1 MLEEDRINPPADTP
15 APTLRELAMVL
26 FRQRRIFL
34 SFFGVILLLAL
45 LYAFFGASYRAEVRI
60 LVRRGRSDPPVA
72 AQQNAPPDFSRV
84 EVSEEELNSEVELL
98 KDDDV
103 LRQVVKSTDLAAHDW
118 LRWLRPHEEPAAAVE
133 RAARRLAKRLKVE
146 SVKKTDLIAVSYEA
160 PDPQLAARVLL
171 SLSSVY
177 LEKHTEVHRPA
188 GEFQF
193 FDKQMSE
200 SQHQLELAQQKLLDF
215 TKSHDVVVAGQQRDL
230 VLHRIDE
237 VEATYKQTQV
247 DLSEAT
253 HRVQELEK
261 EIIELPART
270 TTQVRTA
277 DNPELLRSLK
287 ASLLDLQLKKIQ
299 LLTKFEPSN
308 RLVQEVE
315 QQIEQTQTAIASE
328 KSTPVRDETTDKDV
342 DYEWAKGELERARV
356 DVMGLLARERKTAA
370 QLAEYRDLARQLGT
384 DAVTQDDLTGAQQA
398 AQENYLLYVKKR
410 EEARMGDA
418 LDRGGIVNVAIAE
431 APVAPALPVW
441 PAAGVAIIGL
451 VAATV
456 TGTGAA
462 FTADYLDPALRTPEE
477 VLACLEIPVLASL
490 PGKNGHR
497 LSA

>member
-1 MLEEDRINPPADTP
+1 MSEEDRINQSADTP

-34 SFFGVILLLAL
+34 SFFCGIFILAL

-60 LVRRGRSDPPVA
+60 LVRRGRSDPPAA
-72 AQQNAPPDFSRV
+72 AQQTAPPDFSRT
-84 EVSEEELNSEVELL
+84 EVTEEELNSEVELL

-103 LRQVVKSTDLAAHDW
+103 LRQVVKSTDLASHDW
-118 LRWLRPHEEPAAAVE
+118 LRWLRPHETPAAAVE

-146 SVKKTDLIAVSYEA
+146 PLKKTNLIAVSYDA
-160 PDPQLAARVLL
+160 SDPQLAARVLQ
-171 SLSSVY
+171 SLSNAY

-188 GEFQF
+188 GELQF
-193 FDKQMSE
+193 FDQQMAE
-200 SQHQLELAQQKLLDF
+200 SQHQLEQAQQKLLEF
-215 TKSHDVVVAGQQRDL
+215 TESHDVVAAGQQRDL
-230 VLHRIDE
+230 VLHRIDD
-237 VEATYKQTQV
+237 VEAAYKQTQV
-247 DLSEAT
+247 QLSEAT

-299 LLTKFEPSN
+299 LLTKFEPTHP
-308 RLVQEVE
+308 LVQEVE
-315 QQIEQTQTAIASE
+315 KQIQQAQSAIAGE

-342 DYEWAKGELERARV
+342 DYEWAKGELEHARV
-356 DVMGLLARERKTAA
+356 DVTGLLARERKTAA
-370 QLAEYRDLARQLGT
+370 QLAEYRTLARQLGA
-384 DAVTQDDLTGAQQA
+384 DALTQDDLTSAQQA

-441 PAAGVAIIGL
+441 PAGGVAIVGL
-451 VAATV
+451 VAAMAS
-456 TGTGAA
+456 GTGAA